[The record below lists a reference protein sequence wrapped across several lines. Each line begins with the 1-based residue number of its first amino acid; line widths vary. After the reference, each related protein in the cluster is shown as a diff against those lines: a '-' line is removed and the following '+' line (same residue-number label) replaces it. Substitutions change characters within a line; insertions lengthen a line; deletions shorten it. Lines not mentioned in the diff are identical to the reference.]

1 MKHLLTIAG
10 SDSSGGAGIQAD
22 LKTFSAH
29 GTYGMSVI
37 TAITAQNTTGVTA
50 VVDLN
55 PSIIAAQIDAVFSD
69 IRVDAVKIGML
80 SQPQTIACV
89 AERLRFWQPSIIVLD
104 PVMISKSGYALLKP
118 EACAALIAELLPLA
132 TLVTPNLPEAE
143 TLTGCKIASQEDMQ
157 RAAQAIL
164 AMGVQAVLLK
174 GGHLADSA
182 DDFLLTRDGSCWFE
196 GVRVESQHTHGTGC
210 TLSSSLAA
218 NLANGMTLAAAVA
231 ASKAY
236 VTQGIR
242 HGLAIGKGCG
252 PTHHFYE
259 LYQKAG
265 LPDE

>member
-22 LKTFSAH
+22 LKTFAAH

-37 TAITAQNTTGVTA
+37 TAVTAQNTTGVTA
-50 VVDLN
+50 VVDLS
-55 PSIIAAQIDAVFSD
+55 PEIIAAQIDAVFSD

-80 SQPQTIACV
+80 SQPEIIDCV
-89 AERLRFWQPSIIVLD
+89 AERLRFWHPPIIVLD

-118 EACAALIAELLPLA
+118 EACAALISQLLPLA

-143 TLTGCKIASQEDMQ
+143 TLTGAKIASREDML

-164 AMGVQAVLLK
+164 SLGARAVLLK
-174 GGHLADSA
+174 GGHLAEAA
-182 DDFLLTRDGSCWFE
+182 DDYLLTREGGAWFE
-196 GVRVESQHTHGTGC
+196 GARIQSLHTHGTGC

-218 NLANGMTLAAAVA
+218 NLAKGMTLAESVA

-252 PTHHFYE
+252 PTHHFYD
-259 LYQKAG
+259 LYRKAG
-265 LPDE
+265 LDYE